1 MQDFELY
8 MNINEDRHA
17 INQPFRRIFL
27 ALSYMKGP
35 KINDWVRMISAQ
47 TILCVNGNAQAN
59 PPILPVNLREDDN
72 LWEWFVMAF
81 RTAYTDTTWSEE
93 ALTKLLVLKM
103 QNNNLDNYIAA
114 FDTLRDAA
122 GWEIDSHGTIL
133 LFRRG
138 LHPALAQAVI
148 QRTTPRPVTFTD
160 WANVARRQH
169 AIWIESKAVMGT
181 QMLG

>member
-1 MQDFELY
+1 MQDFALY
-8 MNINEDRHA
+8 MNVNDDHHA

-35 KINDWVRMISAQ
+35 KINDWVRMISSQ
-47 TILCVNGNAQAN
+47 TVLRVNGNVQAN
-59 PPILPVNLREDDN
+59 PPIQPMNQRDNED
-72 LWEWFVMAF
+72 LWQWFIMAF
-81 RTAYTDTTWSEE
+81 RAAFTDTTRSEE

-103 QNNNLDNYIAA
+103 QNNDLDNYIAT

-122 GWEIDSHGTIL
+122 RWEIDSQGTIL

-148 QRTTPRPVTFTD
+148 QRTTP
-160 WANVARRQH
+160 
-169 AIWIESKAVMGT
+169 
-181 QMLG
+181 